1 MTSPTPCRATDGQQA
16 GGQSRDLPQRI
27 DQSMFWRD
35 VRQAV
40 LFVVTFVVIGGVSV
54 VFLTLPRHEQAMW
67 IYGAVL
73 IGSVSM
79 IVASLRRK
87 HGR

>member
-35 VRQAV
+35 VKQAGW
-40 LFVVTFVVIGGVSV
+40 FVGGFVFAGFLLALMFTQLMGGIG
-54 VFLTLPRHEQAMW
+54 
-67 IYGAVL
+67 
-73 IGSVSM
+73 
-79 IVASLRRK
+79 
-87 HGR
+87 

>member
-27 DQSMFWRD
+27 DQSQLAKD
-35 VRQAV
+35 ARQLA
-40 LFVVTFVVIGGVSV
+40 LFVGGFLAIGALSV
-54 VFLTLPRHEQAMW
+54 VFMTLPRHEQAMW

-73 IGSVSM
+73 VGSALM

>member
-1 MTSPTPCRATDGQQA
+1 MTSPTRRATDGQQA

-27 DQSMFWRD
+27 DQSQLAKD
-35 VRQAV
+35 ARQLA
-40 LFVVTFVVIGGVSV
+40 LFVGGFLAIGALSV
-54 VFLTLPRHEQAMW
+54 VFMTLPRHEQAMW

-73 IGSVSM
+73 VGSVLM